1 MDDTLLI
8 AINQGWASP
17 GMDRLFLWLSNRA
30 GFGFPLMLITL
41 ALLAK
46 RWGRAGIKLWLILV
60 GAVLLGDLIGNLLK
74 HLLQQPRPCVVL
86 FEQLRSPTRAPG
98 TPCAGMA
105 SGMPS
110 NHTLN
115 FFLFA
120 TLLGRLL
127 HSWRIGLGLGLIAA
141 AVGLSRIYLGVHYPS
156 QVLAGMFLGITLGWL
171 AASAAIRYL
180 PWVERIHQ
188 HYRTRHESA

>member
-1 MDDTLLI
+1 MDETLLI

-17 GMDRLFLWLSNRA
+17 AMDMLFLWLSSRA
-30 GFGFPLMLITL
+30 GFGFPLMLIFL

-46 RWGRAGIKLWLILV
+46 RWGREGVKLWFLIV

-86 FEQLRSPTRAPG
+86 FEQLRSPTRVPG
-98 TPCAGMA
+98 TPCAGMV

-120 TLLGRLL
+120 VLVGRLM
-127 HSWRIGLGLGLIAA
+127 HSWGIGLALGVIAA

-156 QVLAGMFLGITLGWL
+156 QVLAGFALGTTLGWL
-171 AASAAIRYL
+171 AATAAIRYL
-180 PWVERIHQ
+180 PWVQRIHLS
-188 HYRTRHESA
+188 YRTRHQSA